1 MQEFKNIDSV
11 EVHNSEKQN
20 FRKIQPKEG
29 MTLEVANA
37 FWDKEIANV
46 NFHNKITDVYTDD
59 NGKEYRHGDSLLPNN
74 EYVYNGYSYKT
85 DIKGRINLCE
95 GKLTLASEEYIREHK
110 DSLEIVGKGDEH
122 PGDERGH
129 LIGHQ
134 FGGGDNLENLIPMSF
149 KLNHGDFRRMEN
161 EWVDALEDG
170 AEVYVRVEPVYEK
183 TSNRPKEFRV
193 MYTID
198 GDITERVFKNIG
210 DDKYD
215 AK

>member
-74 EYVYNGYSYKT
+74 EYVYST
-85 DIKGRINLCE
+85 NLQSC
-95 GKLTLASEEYIREHK
+95 GCRLAIFVNK
-110 DSLEIVGKGDEH
+110 QNNKI
-122 PGDERGH
+122 
-129 LIGHQ
+129 
-134 FGGGDNLENLIPMSF
+134 
-149 KLNHGDFRRMEN
+149 
-161 EWVDALEDG
+161 
-170 AEVYVRVEPVYEK
+170 
-183 TSNRPKEFRV
+183 
-193 MYTID
+193 
-198 GDITERVFKNIG
+198 
-210 DDKYD
+210 
-215 AK
+215 